1 MSDVKGGFMKINKT
15 LAYGLCCL
23 RYLDKYGHNNW
34 VQISDISKMEKLP
47 MAYCNKVMQTLVHT
61 GWVESKKGKGFR
73 LVKNLDDINVSDLI
87 EAFTY
92 NSAPDIDS
100 KSIAI
105 KLYKNMR
112 EHIDRWLVGLTVKD
126 VIMSAELDNK
136 ENKIEDR

>member
-1 MSDVKGGFMKINKT
+1 MKVNKT

-23 RYLDKYGHNNW
+23 SYLDRYGHNKW
-34 VQISDISKMEKLP
+34 VQIRDISKNEKLP
-47 MAYCNKVMQTLVHT
+47 LAYCNKVMQTLVHT
-61 GWVESKKGKGFR
+61 GWVESRKGKGFR
-73 LVKNLDDINVSDLI
+73 LVKNLDDINISDLI

-126 VIMSAELDNK
+126 VIMSVDLETGDMESEGK
-136 ENKIEDR
+136 